1 MSKEKIENFL
11 KADIY
16 RTLSKGFSY
25 PDRKNVGDMKSIME
39 ELSSVTQL
47 EDSISSYISTLLSNI
62 NIGDMEREYSR
73 LFLKGTIPTC
83 ESSYSLRFDVIPSV
97 SAFYA
102 AFGVTPKT
110 GEAPDS
116 LPYELEFLSI
126 LSLKMAL
133 AQREDERDITKDA
146 YKKFLKEHMS
156 EFANGF
162 ARKVEKG
169 NPSPFYR
176 TLTLLLESFIDKE
189 MKDAKAHPA
198 P

>member
-1 MSKEKIENFL
+1 MSQEKIDFFI

-25 PDRKNVGDMKSIME
+25 PDKKNVDDMRSIME
-39 ELSSVTQL
+39 ELSSASHL
-47 EDSISSYISTLLSNI
+47 GEDMSSYISMLLTNI
-62 NIGDMEREYSR
+62 DVGEMEKEYSR

-83 ESSYSLRFDVIPSV
+83 ESSYVLRFDVIPSV

-102 AFGVTPKT
+102 AFGVIPKT

-133 AQREDERDITKDA
+133 ALSKDDEDVTKCA
-146 YKKFLKEHMS
+146 YNRFLKEHMS
-156 EFANGF
+156 EFVKTF
-162 ARKVEKG
+162 SEKVVAR
-169 NPSPFYR
+169 NPKPFYKV
-176 TLTLLLESFIDKE
+176 LTELLGSFINKE
-189 MKDAKAHPA
+189 IEDAKVQPDS
-198 P
+198 